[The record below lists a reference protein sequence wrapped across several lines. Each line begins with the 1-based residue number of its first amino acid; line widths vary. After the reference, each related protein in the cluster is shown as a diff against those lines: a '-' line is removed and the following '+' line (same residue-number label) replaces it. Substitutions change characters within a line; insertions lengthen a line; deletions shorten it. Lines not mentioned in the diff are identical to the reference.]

1 VSRCFPLLLDL
12 PLCRVRGVSIPS
24 TFFPSLYLLL
34 LAQVQTSR
42 IGCWT
47 LLHSLSLLYT
57 EWSALNVLTH
67 LAFFD
72 PLTKSTVAL
81 QQQYFSIFFFSL
93 LQPTVY
99 DPAWTKP
106 HCPSPLRRVS
116 VALFTLVD
124 FSSHLQRCS
133 VVAPFLYFIFLLHP
147 LYFIPSFSSSCHLQ
161 HNPRGARIS
170 TFL

>member
-1 VSRCFPLLLDL
+1 VPRAWCEHSLYFL
-12 PLCRVRGVSIPS
+12 PLS
-24 TFFPSLYLLL
+24 L
-34 LAQVQTSR
+34 LAASCASADEQDRVLDST
-42 IGCWT
+42 
-47 LLHSLSLLYT
+47 HSLSLLYT

-116 VALFTLVD
+116 VALLTLVD